1 MIEYNFPQ
9 QAYFDN
15 VGISNSGLG
24 LIAKSPAHYQASLQ
38 MTRKQTPALQLG
50 SAVHCAVL
58 EPEEFGKRYALAEF
72 DRRTKE
78 GKAAYQEMLDNGQEG
93 LSADMYMQVIGI
105 QKAVMTHPLAKELLS
120 GGDSEVSCFQVIDGT
135 HTKARADYLRKDGII
150 VDLKTTQDASPEGFA
165 KSIADFGYYRQA
177 AWYMSLFGR
186 EMPVDSFIFVAVEK
200 EPPFAI
206 GVYTLSEEAL
216 ERGQNE
222 IWKLFEIYQECLQSG
237 DWYGYPNE
245 IKTLDLPAWKK

>member
-78 GKAAYQEMLDNGQEG
+78 GKAAYQEMLENGQEG
-93 LSADMYMQVIGI
+93 LSEIG
-105 QKAVMTHPLAKELLS
+105 
-120 GGDSEVSCFQVIDGT
+120 
-135 HTKARADYLRKDGII
+135 RAH
-150 VDLKTTQDASPEGFA
+150 V
-165 KSIADFGYYRQA
+165 
-177 AWYMSLFGR
+177 
-186 EMPVDSFIFVAVEK
+186 
-200 EPPFAI
+200 
-206 GVYTLSEEAL
+206 
-216 ERGQNE
+216 
-222 IWKLFEIYQECLQSG
+222 
-237 DWYGYPNE
+237 
-245 IKTLDLPAWKK
+245 